1 MKIAVDAM
9 GGDRAPSQVLEGVC
23 QAALDLDVDII
34 LVGDESKIR
43 HHLRDILTDVPPSI
57 SIRHASQQVEMHD
70 LPSSV
75 ARKKRDSSIW
85 VATELVRNE
94 EAAAVISAGNTGA
107 AMVSAF
113 FLWGVLEGVDRP
125 AIAVTLPTLKGQA
138 IMLDVGAT
146 VDCLPHQLFQ
156 FAIMGNEY
164 AKQVLGE
171 IKPKIGLLSIG
182 EEDEKGNEVTKE
194 AFRLLKNSS
203 LNFIGNVEGRDVYT
217 GMADVIVC
225 DGFIG
230 NVGLKISEGVVEIMT
245 KMLVSDVSQAG
256 ICGKLGYALLRP
268 SLYRFKKRIDYAEFG
283 GAPLLG
289 VNGTCV
295 ICHGRSSAKAIYN
308 AIRLA
313 RQLID
318 QRINE
323 NIQAVVMR
331 ETAVVTT
338 KDSIRVSG

>member
-1 MKIAVDAM
+1 VKIAVDAM
-9 GGDRAPSQVLEGVC
+9 GGDRAPAQVVGGVC
-23 QAALDLDVDII
+23 LAARDLDVEII
-34 LVGDESKIR
+34 LVGDEPEIR
-43 HHLRDILTDVPPSI
+43 RHLRETMADVPSSI

-70 LPSSV
+70 PPSSV
-75 ARKKRDSSIW
+75 VRRKRDSSIW
-85 VATELVRNE
+85 IATELVRNK

-107 AMVSAF
+107 TMVSAF
-113 FLWGVLEGVDRP
+113 FLLGVLKGIDRP
-125 AIAVTLPTLKGQA
+125 AIAVTLPTLRGQA

-146 VDCLPHQLFQ
+146 VDSLPHQLYQ

-164 AKQVLGE
+164 AKQVLGDA
-171 IKPKIGLLSIG
+171 KPKIGLLSIG
-182 EEDEKGNEVTKE
+182 EEDEKGNETTRE
-194 AFRLLKNSS
+194 AFSLLKNSS

-245 KMLVSDVSQAG
+245 KMLINDISHSR
-256 ICGKLGYALLRP
+256 IGKLGYALLRP
-268 SLYRFKKRIDYAEFG
+268 SLHRFKKRIDYAEFG

-295 ICHGRSSAKAIYN
+295 ICHGRSSAKAVYS
-308 AIRLA
+308 AVRLA

-318 QRINE
+318 QKINE
-323 NIQAVVMR
+323 SIQDDVVH
-331 ETAVVTT
+331 EAAFVSAN
-338 KDSIRVSG
+338 DSTRASG